1 MDTQQINVTT
11 EHSLTARGVRT
22 LALLI
27 TLGAALAALALHWP
41 TGDALSA
48 PVLRCTVTNVDGHV
62 FLDDCDTY
70 SDDDVREDHV

>member
-1 MDTQQINVTT
+1 MSTYNLQDDVIPEDWDDYGDERDWDWNYGDDDTSQINVTT

-41 TGDALSA
+41 L
-48 PVLRCTVTNVDGHV
+48 
-62 FLDDCDTY
+62 
-70 SDDDVREDHV
+70 

>member
-11 EHSLTARGVRT
+11 ERAMTQRGVLA

-27 TLGAALAALALHWP
+27 TVGAALAALVLHWP
-41 TGDALSA
+41 TGDTASA

-70 SDDDVREDHV
+70 SDDETETLR